1 MSLKRRAKYLPTFEP
16 EDSFAMNPNQKQMI
30 ATHIR
35 DGRLAKGFTQK
46 ELSELSNVSVRSIQR
61 IENAELV
68 PRSYTLKTLAAI
80 LDLPFEIFQQEA
92 SLASTE
98 HTKPSRPGRGQKIIL
113 SIGVSIAI
121 VLGAAAF
128 VAQLPRFP
136 ETSFE
141 AFNLALVVV
150 LLITA
155 VLFLIWRK

>member
-1 MSLKRRAKYLPTFEP
+1 
-16 EDSFAMNPNQKQMI
+16 MNPNQKQMI

-92 SLASTE
+92 SLASTQ
-98 HTKPSRPGRGQKIIL
+98 HTKPSKPGRGQKIIL

-155 VLFLIWRK
+155 VLFLVWRK